1 MNTITSSITSSSTR
15 TDTISDSM
23 ALYNTT
29 ALKCSKLITQ
39 HYSTSFTLGIQ
50 TLNKKL
56 HFPIYAIYGYVRY
69 ADEIVDTFHDK
80 DRASL
85 LARFREDT
93 YRAIDEKISTNPVI
107 HSFQLAV
114 ERYSIDKK
122 LIEAFL
128 NSMKMDLDKKEY
140 DDNKYH
146 EYIYGS
152 AEVVGLMCLR
162 VFCENDST
170 LYDSLEAGARSLGAA
185 FQKVN
190 FLRDMKSD
198 FDERGRVY
206 FPNINYLQ
214 FDANAKFEIEN
225 DIQKDFDA
233 AYEAILRLPKTSRMG
248 VYLAYIYY
256 LKLFN
261 KIKQS
266 STQTIL
272 SERIRVPDSK
282 KIFLLVESYVKHR
295 FNYI

>member
-1 MNTITSSITSSSTR
+1 
-15 TDTISDSM
+15 M